1 MALGVAC
8 TALAYLFYFK
18 ILTRAGS
25 SNLSL
30 VTFLIPPSAMIMG
43 VVFLNE
49 RLTLEDYAGVA
60 LILAGMAIA
69 TGLGKR
75 ES

>member
-1 MALGVAC
+1 M
-8 TALAYLFYFK
+8 AYLFYFK
-18 ILTRAGS
+18 ILTKAGS

>member
-1 MALGVAC
+1 M
-8 TALAYLFYFK
+8 YK
-18 ILTRAGS
+18 RQ
-25 SNLSL
+25 
-30 VTFLIPPSAMIMG
+30 FLIPPSAMIMG